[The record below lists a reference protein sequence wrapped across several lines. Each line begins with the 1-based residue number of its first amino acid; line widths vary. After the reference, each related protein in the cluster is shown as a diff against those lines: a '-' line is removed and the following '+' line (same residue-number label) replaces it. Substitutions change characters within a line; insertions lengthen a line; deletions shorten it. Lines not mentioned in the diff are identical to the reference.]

1 MMKES
6 PDCVSGSASYHAS
19 PETWR
24 AHRVGQGED
33 RGPAVK
39 YRETRENK
47 GSPGIGGSL
56 AGLVQEQYVGVN
68 VTCIISTKSG

>member
-1 MMKES
+1 M
-6 PDCVSGSASYHAS
+6 
-19 PETWR
+19 
-24 AHRVGQGED
+24 GQGED
-33 RGPAVK
+33 KGPAVK

-47 GSPGIGGSL
+47 GPQGIGGSL